1 MRQSRVF
8 WWLLRAGQAAVVLEA
23 ALGGVLVLMGRKE
36 SSLHLIYGLLP
47 LGISFVAE
55 QLRIASAQM
64 VLDRRGFESTADVG
78 QLPESEQR
86 VVVVSILQRELGVMV
101 LAALVI
107 LVLLI
112 RAAGTGGLGARAYVV
127 GPPASTPLVAAV
139 GGRSRCCEVL
149 RWRASHKPAPGVGIP
164 SPPPR
169 RLLHRASGTCQC
181 TMSVPY
187 APSAWSDRIEEA
199 IR

>member
-1 MRQSRVF
+1 VWGAWCWYRVRHSSLF
-8 WWLLRAGQAAVVLEA
+8 WRLLRAGQVTVVIEA

-64 VLDRRGFESTADVG
+64 VLDSRGFESNAAVG
-78 QLPESEQR
+78 KLPEAEQR
-86 VVVVSILQRELGVMV
+86 VVVMSILQRELGVMV

-112 RAAGTGGLGARAYVV
+112 RAAGTGG
-127 GPPASTPLVAAV
+127 
-139 GGRSRCCEVL
+139 
-149 RWRASHKPAPGVGIP
+149 
-164 SPPPR
+164 
-169 RLLHRASGTCQC
+169 
-181 TMSVPY
+181 
-187 APSAWSDRIEEA
+187 
-199 IR
+199 

>member
-1 MRQSRVF
+1 MKLVHLVVGVLSIVLIGGAGAWGAWCWYRVRHSVWF
-8 WWLLRAGQAAVVLEA
+8 WRMLRAGQATVVIEA

-64 VLDRRGFESTADVG
+64 VLDSRGFESTADVG
-78 QLPESEQR
+78 KLPESEQR
-86 VVVVSILQRELGVMV
+86 VVVLSILQRELGVMV

-112 RAAGTGGLGARAYVV
+112 RAAGTGG
-127 GPPASTPLVAAV
+127 
-139 GGRSRCCEVL
+139 
-149 RWRASHKPAPGVGIP
+149 
-164 SPPPR
+164 
-169 RLLHRASGTCQC
+169 
-181 TMSVPY
+181 
-187 APSAWSDRIEEA
+187 
-199 IR
+199 

>member
-1 MRQSRVF
+1 VKLVHLVVGVLSIALMGGAGAWGAWCWYRVRHSPWF
-8 WWLLRAGQAAVVLEA
+8 WRLLRAGQAAVVIEA

-64 VLDRRGFESTADVG
+64 VLDSRGFESAAAVG
-78 QLPESEQR
+78 DLPESEQR

-112 RAAGTGGLGARAYVV
+112 RAAGTGG
-127 GPPASTPLVAAV
+127 
-139 GGRSRCCEVL
+139 
-149 RWRASHKPAPGVGIP
+149 
-164 SPPPR
+164 
-169 RLLHRASGTCQC
+169 
-181 TMSVPY
+181 
-187 APSAWSDRIEEA
+187 
-199 IR
+199 